1 MVCVRW
7 FALLALQ
14 GCLWSFPAQTKGQAS
29 VPVRPGT
36 GKRGALRARP
46 ALRPWALEEDVA
58 GSSAPGPE
66 PRPDEGPQPHR
77 PGRCPG
83 LPGFDQ
89 WYRRA
94 LEELAQLGRAASPCP
109 SPAAPHWQEDAG
121 RGLPG
126 GPSHPAKGARN
137 LIVEV
142 QPISAEGT
150 SGGTDWAY
158 R

>member
-14 GCLWSFPAQTKGQAS
+14 GCLWSMPAQARGQAP

-36 GKRGALRARP
+36 GKRGALRAKP
-46 ALRPWALEEDVA
+46 APRPWALEEDGA
-58 GSSAPGPE
+58 GSPAPGAGRSPE
-66 PRPDEGPQPHR
+66 EGPLPHR

-94 LEELAQLGRAASPCP
+94 LEELALLGRPASPGP

-121 RGLPG
+121 HGLPEG
-126 GPSHPAKGARN
+126 QAHPARGARN

-142 QPISAEGT
+142 QPIGAEAGDG
-150 SGGTDWAY
+150 SHWAY

>member
-14 GCLWSFPAQTKGQAS
+14 GCLWSLPAQTKGQAP
-29 VPVRPGT
+29 VPARPGT
-36 GKRGALRARP
+36 GKRGVLRARP
-46 ALRPWALEEDVA
+46 APRPSSHEEEVA
-58 GSSAPGPE
+58 GSTPGPE
-66 PRPDEGPQPHR
+66 LRPGEAPQPHR
-77 PGRCPG
+77 PGRCQG

-94 LEELAQLGRAASPCP
+94 LEELALLGRAPSPCP
-109 SPAAPHWQEDAG
+109 SPAEPHWQEDAG
-121 RGLPG
+121 RGIPR
-126 GPSHPAKGARN
+126 GPAHPPKGARN

-142 QPISAEGT
+142 QPIGAG
-150 SGGTDWAY
+150 GGTDWAY